1 MGAARGGAASGH
13 ARVVAL
19 MAAVMPPS
27 GGLPPGNEDPFVE
40 GRRRLG
46 VPAELDTVEL
56 TEIGED
62 TMELNMGPQ
71 HPSTHGVLRLV
82 LDLDGEVIRG
92 CRPDIGFLHTGFEKD
107 FERHSYQQCIPYS
120 DRMDYLAPLIN
131 NLGFSLAAEKLLGI
145 EVPPRGQY
153 LRVIM
158 CELARIGSHL
168 VWFGTHAL
176 DMGATTPFLYA
187 WRERETILDIN
198 ELVSGVRMHTSY
210 IRVGGLMADVPD
222 EFEAMVRQV
231 VHTFPKAIDE
241 YELLITKNPIW
252 RERTV
257 GLGKISA
264 EDALAYGMSGPALR
278 GSGVAHDLRK
288 AQPYSSYD
296 HFEFDVPV
304 GTNGDVYDR
313 YLCRMREM
321 HESLRIIEQALENL
335 PSGPV
340 NTLDRKVAPPPRNE
354 INTSMESLIH
364 HFKLVTEGFH
374 VPRGHVYQAV
384 ESPRG
389 ELGFYMVSDGGNRPY
404 RVKVR
409 APSFSN
415 LCALPYMVKGELIAD
430 VVAVIGSIDIVLGD
444 VDR

>member
-1 MGAARGGAASGH
+1 VGAACGGAPAGH
-13 ARVVAL
+13 ARDLAL
-19 MAAVMPPS
+19 MAVV
-27 GGLPPGNEDPFVE
+27 LPPGGPGAPGGGDGFDE

-46 VPAELDTVEL
+46 VPAEIDSVEL

-82 LDLDGEVIRG
+82 LDLDGEVVRG

-107 FERHSYQQCIPYS
+107 FERHTYQQCIPYS

-168 VWFGTHAL
+168 IWFGTGAL
-176 DMGATTPFLYA
+176 DLGATTPFLYA

-198 ELVSGVRMHTSY
+198 ELVSGVRMHTSF

-222 EFEAMVRQV
+222 EFEAMVRKV

-252 RERTV
+252 RGRTV
-257 GLGKISA
+257 GLGTISA
-264 EDALAYGMSGPALR
+264 EDALAYGMSGPSLR
-278 GSGVAHDLRK
+278 GCGIPYDLRK

-296 HFEFDVPV
+296 HFDFDVPV
-304 GTNGDVYDR
+304 GSNGDVYDR
-313 YLCRMREM
+313 YLVRMREM
-321 HESLRIIEQALENL
+321 RESLRIIEQALDNL

-364 HFKLVTEGFH
+364 HFKLVTEGFS
-374 VPRGHVYQAV
+374 VPRGSVYQAV

-389 ELGFYMVSDGGNRPY
+389 ELGFYMVSDGSNRPY